1 MERSVGSSPH
11 RLYAQRIH
19 FVRYGRFPVSSNQNL
34 KSIRDAS
41 AAYQTSLVKERAGYP
56 MEPPALYK
64 PGNLVIF
71 QVNSSVALPHKL
83 DSPFLD
89 PYQVLVHVKND
100 VECRHLASHTIVKLH
115 VSRLKP
121 FLGSMDE
128 ALKLALLERD
138 QYVIQAYLGHLCDQ
152 YAGGSILW
160 KSYDNYLFHTVP
172 YEDYCKSRAYL
183 YPLLFTVKAATS
195 AFSGIRKDPI
205 TAVEP
210 GVGIFVNYATG
221 VSCGMKSL
229 DCLILTVSLVSSLW
243 NVLIGL
249 VLAVVLV
256 LVSPA
261 FCFEKLL
268 LLTRMMY
275 FALLLSMTLI
285 LRIRSL

>member
-1 MERSVGSSPH
+1 
-11 RLYAQRIH
+11 
-19 FVRYGRFPVSSNQNL
+19 
-34 KSIRDAS
+34 
-41 AAYQTSLVKERAGYP
+41 
-56 MEPPALYK
+56 
-64 PGNLVIF
+64 
-71 QVNSSVALPHKL
+71 
-83 DSPFLD
+83 
-89 PYQVLVHVKND
+89 
-100 VECRHLASHTIVKLH
+100 
-115 VSRLKP
+115 
-121 FLGSMDE
+121 MDE
-128 ALKLALLERD
+128 ALKLALLDRD
-138 QYVIQAYLGHLCDQ
+138 QYVIQAYLGHLCDPNSRSTTQFLLQ

-256 LVSPA
+256 FVSPA

-275 FALLLSMTLI
+275 FALLVSMTLI